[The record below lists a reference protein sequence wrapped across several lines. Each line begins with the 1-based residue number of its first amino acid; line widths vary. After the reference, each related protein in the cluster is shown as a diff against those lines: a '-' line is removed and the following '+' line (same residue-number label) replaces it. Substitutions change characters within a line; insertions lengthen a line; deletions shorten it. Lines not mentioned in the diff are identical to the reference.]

1 VIDLAQEME
10 HSMVELVRISGGKMK
25 TEAVVIAEPELPGPV
40 VPGVDDKAND
50 VATSQDD
57 VDDLLSSLGF

>member
-1 VIDLAQEME
+1 
-10 HSMVELVRISGGKMK
+10 MVELIRIAGGDKP
-25 TEAVVIAEPELPGPV
+25 ADVNQSIQPELPGPV
-40 VPGVDDKAND
+40 VPGVDDKIGD